1 MYTYISFFSWFPCF
15 HHYSWFPFFIFMI
28 SEECY
33 SSFILMISISSI
45 IIILINDFHYFNAF
59 IIHSHKLYFFFFSS
73 RSCMFILSWFI
84 MKWCFIAAM
93 LNNSNSTSTRPS
105 TGMFHIAIN
114 RSDKTL
120 GHLCTCRSRSVHI
133 YFCSN
138 LTIRHHC
145 FLRFIC

>member
-1 MYTYISFFSWFPCF
+1 
-15 HHYSWFPFFIFMI
+15 MI
-28 SEECY
+28 SMF
-33 SSFILMISISSI
+33 SSLLMISIFRLSFSWFQMNVIHHSI
-45 IIILINDFHYFNAF
+45 SWFQFLPSLVLINDFHYFNAF